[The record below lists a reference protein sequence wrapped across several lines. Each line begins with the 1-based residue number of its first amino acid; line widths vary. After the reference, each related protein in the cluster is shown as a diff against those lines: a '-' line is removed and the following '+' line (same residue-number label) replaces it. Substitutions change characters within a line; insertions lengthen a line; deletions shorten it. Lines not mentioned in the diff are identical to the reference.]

1 MIYNL
6 IILFKFNQ
14 VTPLF
19 NKNVIQDRKLEH
31 KVVTIDKK
39 WINISRKFILIYQK
53 WNSKRY

>member
-19 NKNVIQDRKLEH
+19 NKNVIQDRKFEH

-53 WNSKRY
+53 WNS

>member
-14 VTPLF
+14 VTSLF

-39 WINISRKFILIYQK
+39 
-53 WNSKRY
+53 

>member
-19 NKNVIQDRKLEH
+19 NKNLIQDRKLEH

-53 WNSKRY
+53 WNS

>member
-19 NKNVIQDRKLEH
+19 NKNVIQDRKFEH